1 MKHKKKWIT
10 LKEEK
15 NGVRVKVST
24 NITDIDV
31 IDMLTGVLCKILID
45 VAKLN
50 SLEVTSE
57 VLAERYKD
65 YLLNYLKKFTRW
77 SKDSRWKMKN
87 ENRINRY

>member
-10 LKEEK
+10 LKKEK
-15 NGVRVKVST
+15 NSVRVKVST

-31 IDMLTGVLCKILID
+31 MDMLTGVLCKILID

-65 YLLNYLKKFTRW
+65 YLLNYLV
-77 SKDSRWKMKN
+77 M
-87 ENRINRY
+87 

>member
-24 NITDIDV
+24 NITGVDV
-31 IDMLTGVLCKILID
+31 MDMLTSVLCKILID

-57 VLAERYKD
+57 VLAKRYKD
-65 YLLNYLKKFTRW
+65 YMLDYLKRFTR
-77 SKDSRWKMKN
+77 
-87 ENRINRY
+87 

>member
-24 NITDIDV
+24 NITGVDV
-31 IDMLTGVLCKILID
+31 MDMLTSVLCKILID

-50 SLEVTSE
+50 SLEVTVQE
-57 VLAERYKD
+57 VEKEVVLCQKE
-65 YLLNYLKKFTRW
+65 
-77 SKDSRWKMKN
+77 
-87 ENRINRY
+87 

>member
-15 NGVRVKVST
+15 NSVRVKVST

-50 SLEVTSE
+50 SLEVTAE

-65 YLLNYLKKFTRW
+65 YMLNCFKKFTR
-77 SKDSRWKMKN
+77 
-87 ENRINRY
+87 

>member
-24 NITDIDV
+24 NITGVDV
-31 IDMLTGVLCKILID
+31 MDMLTSVLCKILID

-57 VLAERYKD
+57 VLTKRYKD
-65 YLLNYLKKFTRW
+65 YMLDYLKRFTR
-77 SKDSRWKMKN
+77 
-87 ENRINRY
+87 